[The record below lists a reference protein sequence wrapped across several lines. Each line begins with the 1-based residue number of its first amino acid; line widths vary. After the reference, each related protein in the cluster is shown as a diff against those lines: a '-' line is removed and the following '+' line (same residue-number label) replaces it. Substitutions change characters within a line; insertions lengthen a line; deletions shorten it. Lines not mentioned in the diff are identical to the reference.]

1 MNFAKFESEI
11 LAFLNENF
19 GNLKRRK
26 VSNSEMAFKD
36 LLLTEHADTN
46 NAIRNV
52 MKKVVATARTEFVNL
67 TDELKGYE
75 LGEQYKKVVK
85 TPQLE
90 VVKVNFSQKF
100 AANASE
106 TTNKSYQSTQKA
118 TEKFKQNSPINQ
130 EKKNDATLMA
140 GVVAAGTIV
149 IETPLLRAL
158 TPIGLGT
165 NLVIAGISAIVIGGI
180 VYTIFNVQDESGSV
194 QQVKVQQ
201 STTRPGATKPSPAQ
215 PVRKTMD
222 KVSVDLMLDARKAEA
237 ELAVKKAIQQAEVEY
252 KKIIAQLNS

>member
-1 MNFAKFESEI
+1 MNFSKLESEI
-11 LAFLNENF
+11 LEFLNGNF

-36 LLLTEHADTN
+36 LLLTEHTDTN

-52 MKKVVATARTEFVNL
+52 MKKVVATARAEFVNL

-90 VVKVNFSQKF
+90 VVKVNFSQKVV
-100 AANASE
+100 ANVSAM
-106 TTNKSYQSTQKA
+106 TDKSHQSTQKA
-118 TEKFKQNSPINQ
+118 TEKFKQNSPINK
-130 EKKNDATLMA
+130 EKKNDAVLRA
-140 GVVAAGTIV
+140 GVVTAGTI
-149 IETPLLRAL
+149 IIGTPLLTAL
-158 TPIGLGT
+158 TPIGLVT
-165 NLVIAGISAIVIGGI
+165 NLVIVGISAIVIGGI
-180 VYTIFNVQDESGSV
+180 VYTNFNVQDESGNV

-201 STTRPGATKPSPAQ
+201 STTRPDAAKPGPAQ
-215 PVRKTMD
+215 AVRKTMD
-222 KVSVDLMLDARKAEA
+222 KASVDLMLDARKAEA